1 MTTEISTPGD
11 VVAGETETEPNVS
24 TASNEPMTP
33 RDDVIVCSFYTADDY
48 YRGHGERLR
57 TTLDRIG
64 VAHELREIEIPE
76 GLDWADVT
84 RRKVPFLA
92 EVCAAHPDKK
102 VYWIDVDCSLSE
114 FPSLIA
120 DFSADII
127 GFQRGFSSPLSIGYA
142 NRTRFWEPAF
152 WGVNTTAAARRFV
165 TDAAAAEEAGRDIKA
180 TDDYF
185 FEEAWRKNAESLSFQ
200 IIPSVAVFSKA
211 KPASGVTP
219 FFLFGSSGN
228 VEEFK
233 GKVVQHGRAGLPGGS
248 ASAGVPMRRRVLDVL
263 KKVERKLPGDARN
276 SLRLVADRVG
286 VTHVLTH
293 GLKEG
298 FSGSGRRIRIANRL
312 VREGQAGRADKVA
325 ELWSRLEQ
333 MGPVDDAE
341 RDAKAAADT
350 FVHFRTTGEGAPIP
364 LAWWPR
370 PYPGNFGDWLSPLV
384 LRHYGGHP
392 LQFLEPAA
400 PVSRPHLLSVGS
412 IGRFIKPRSIV
423 VGTGISSDDITL
435 EPKATYVSL
444 RGPITAE
451 RVRESGGP
459 DVTSFGDPG
468 LLLSRIYPVDR
479 DAAATNGRVALV
491 RHFTH
496 ANLPVVLPDDW
507 DELSVLMSAPEDVR
521 AFVARLGEYDA
532 VVTSAM
538 HVMIACHSYGIP
550 CALVVFSGMEGTVHG
565 NGVKYRDYS
574 LGAGLSRTYE
584 PVSVPLDLNGV
595 DLPGL
600 LATEQVSEAK
610 LDEVE
615 AAVRQAVELWSA
627 ATAR

>member
-1 MTTEISTPGD
+1 MTTDTTTPD
-11 VVAGETETEPNVS
+11 QNIAVESETTTETEL
-24 TASNEPMTP
+24 AEHRAEAP
-33 RDDVIVCSFYTADDY
+33 RNDVIVCSFYTADDY

-57 TTLDRIG
+57 AVLDRLG

-92 EVCAAHPDKK
+92 EVCEKHPDKK
-102 VYWIDVDCSLSE
+102 VYWIDVDCSLSS
-114 FPSLIA
+114 FPPLIA

-152 WGVNTTAAARRFV
+152 WGVNTSPAARRFV
-165 TDAAAAEEAGRDIKA
+165 ADAAAAEAAGRGIKA

-185 FEEAWRKNAESLSFQ
+185 FEESWRKNAESLSFQ

-211 KPASGVTP
+211 KPEITDVTP
-219 FFLFGSSGN
+219 FFSFGSSGN

-325 ELWSRLEQ
+325 ELWSRLER

-341 RDAKAAADT
+341 RDAKRAADT
-350 FVHFRTTGEGAPIP
+350 FVHFRTTGEGTPIP

-384 LRHYGGHP
+384 LAHYSGRP
-392 LQFLEPAA
+392 LRFLEPAA
-400 PVSRPHLLSVGS
+400 PVSRPHILSVGS
-412 IGRFIKPRSIV
+412 IGRFVKPKSVV
-423 VGTGISSDDITL
+423 VGTGISSDDISL

-459 DVTSFGDPG
+459 EVTSFGDPG
-468 LLLSRIYPVDR
+468 LLLSRIYPHER
-479 DAAATNGRVALV
+479 GETNGRVALV

-496 ANLPVVLPDDW
+496 ANLPVVLPEGW
-507 DELSVLMSAPEDVR
+507 DELSVLMSSPEDIETFTAHLV
-521 AFVARLGEYDA
+521 GYDA

-550 CALVVFSGMEGTVHG
+550 CALVVFEGMEGTVHG

-574 LGAGLSRTYE
+574 LGAGLSRTFE
-584 PVSVPLDLNGV
+584 PVSVPLDLNAA
-595 DLPGL
+595 DLPEL
-600 LATEQVSEAK
+600 VVTERVSEAK
-610 LDEVE
+610 LDEVA
-615 AAVRQAVELWSA
+615 AAVRTAVDTWA
-627 ATAR
+627 ARAAR